1 MSSSKVWA
9 IKIWYAEFVFVFC
22 FLFHFVLLSICF
34 GFPFLKVH
42 SQFNMKYSPNLG
54 SIQYQLNVS

>member
-22 FLFHFVLLSICF
+22 FVLSICF
-34 GFPFLKVH
+34 GFPFLKIH
-42 SQFNMKYSPNLG
+42 SRFIMKHSPNLG
-54 SIQYQLNVS
+54 SIQYQLNVF